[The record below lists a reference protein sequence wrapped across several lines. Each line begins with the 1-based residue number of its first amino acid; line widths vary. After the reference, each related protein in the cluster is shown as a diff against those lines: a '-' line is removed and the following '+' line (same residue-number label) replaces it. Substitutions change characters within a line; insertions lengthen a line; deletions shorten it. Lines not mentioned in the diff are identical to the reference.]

1 MLQWL
6 FLRNSES
13 SLLVLVLVHCQ
24 ETLHYR
30 GACIPKMQFLLLRAY
45 YVLGVLVDFRDIKN
59 SHKVLIPKGLT
70 VSMESQG
77 KLGENMIV

>member
-1 MLQWL
+1 
-6 FLRNSES
+6 
-13 SLLVLVLVHCQ
+13 
-24 ETLHYR
+24 
-30 GACIPKMQFLLLRAY
+30 MQFLLLRAY